1 MASTSKTQTFEYYI
15 RFPAKS
21 KHAAIVIGKGHST
34 INALKDEF
42 SGKEGWEKVVIAVPK
57 FKDVKEEHKKMFP
70 FIFVGGRDL
79 KRVHGATIRVYE
91 LLLTSISR
99 ERVGIFHELARK
111 DAVVEECRRKDAII
125 ASLNSKIDELKSK
138 VGEPSVFTPKSP
150 PYVPQSP
157 VYSPNSPPYVPQSPE
172 YSPSSPVED
181 GASSATVE

>member
-1 MASTSKTQTFEYYI
+1 MPSTSKTFEYYI

-42 SGKEGWEKVVIAVPK
+42 SGKEAWEKVVIAVPK

-79 KRVHGATIRVYE
+79 KRVHDATIRVYG
-91 LLLTSISR
+91 LLLISISR
-99 ERVGIFHELARK
+99 ERVEIFHELARK
-111 DAVVEECRRKDAII
+111 DTVVEECRRKDAII

-138 VGEPSVFTPKSP
+138 VGETPKSP

-157 VYSPNSPPYVPQSPE
+157 VYSPS
-172 YSPSSPVED
+172 SPSYTPKSPSYKPDSAVGD
-181 GASSATVE
+181 GPSSETEE